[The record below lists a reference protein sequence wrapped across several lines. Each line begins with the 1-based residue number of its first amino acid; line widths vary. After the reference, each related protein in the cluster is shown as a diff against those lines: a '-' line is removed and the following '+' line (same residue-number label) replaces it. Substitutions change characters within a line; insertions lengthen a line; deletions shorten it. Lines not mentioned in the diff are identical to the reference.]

1 MEKIILRN
9 VIKYYG
15 ERKIIDIDE
24 LKINQGEKIGIV
36 GINGSGKSTF
46 LKLICGIV
54 KPDSGKIII
63 NGKISY
69 MEQLNTN
76 YETYLSGGE
85 LTKRKIEEK
94 VNNNF
99 DIMLLDEPSS
109 NLDIEEIEKL
119 KNRLIA
125 YKGTLCLISHDR
137 NLLDSV
143 VDSILEIE
151 DGKIKKYKGN
161 YSKYKKEKEETRKR
175 KQFEYEQYITEKKRL
190 EIAINITKN
199 EAKTMR
205 KTPKRMGNSEARL
218 HKRGVENK
226 REKIEKSSKSLE
238 TRLEKLDVKEKIN
251 NNYNIFM
258 KMPENLKIK
267 SKIIVTADNLNIR
280 IGNIKLFDNIK
291 FEIKTNSKTALI
303 GKNGVGK
310 TTLIKEILSKNPNIK
325 INPSNK
331 ISYFRQDLNNLDD
344 DKTIIENV
352 LKDTSQDETTIRNIL
367 ASLNIKEDDVYKK
380 IKILSGGERV
390 KVLLAKIMTSNS
402 NFLILDEPT
411 NFLDIESIEALEK
424 LMKEFKGTIL
434 FVTHDKNL
442 VDNIA
447 TDIMIV
453 ENKKIIEFEGNYTKY
468 LEYKENRN
476 KKVSNN
482 SLLLDIKLA
491 EITSKL
497 SICKDEKEKKKLE
510 EEYREL
516 LKERKNI

>member
-190 EIAINITKN
+190 EIAINITKS

-226 REKIEKSSKSLE
+226 GEKIEKS
-238 TRLEKLDVKEKIN
+238 
-251 NNYNIFM
+251 
-258 KMPENLKIK
+258 
-267 SKIIVTADNLNIR
+267 
-280 IGNIKLFDNIK
+280 
-291 FEIKTNSKTALI
+291 
-303 GKNGVGK
+303 
-310 TTLIKEILSKNPNIK
+310 
-325 INPSNK
+325 
-331 ISYFRQDLNNLDD
+331 
-344 DKTIIENV
+344 
-352 LKDTSQDETTIRNIL
+352 
-367 ASLNIKEDDVYKK
+367 
-380 IKILSGGERV
+380 
-390 KVLLAKIMTSNS
+390 
-402 NFLILDEPT
+402 
-411 NFLDIESIEALEK
+411 
-424 LMKEFKGTIL
+424 
-434 FVTHDKNL
+434 
-442 VDNIA
+442 
-447 TDIMIV
+447 
-453 ENKKIIEFEGNYTKY
+453 
-468 LEYKENRN
+468 
-476 KKVSNN
+476 
-482 SLLLDIKLA
+482 
-491 EITSKL
+491 
-497 SICKDEKEKKKLE
+497 
-510 EEYREL
+510 
-516 LKERKNI
+516 